1 MVEYKSLGGNST
13 SILERATDKGV
24 DRKSI
29 ESPREFIEIWKNA
42 SLRLILKDRLVIK
55 TANHFVDFNL
65 GFEISSKKRD

>member
-29 ESPREFIEIWKNA
+29 ESPREFIEI
-42 SLRLILKDRLVIK
+42 
-55 TANHFVDFNL
+55 
-65 GFEISSKKRD
+65 